1 MQGVFL
7 DLDSVHPADLDL
19 SALKATLG
27 DWRMHPSSAPG
38 DTAGRIAAADVVVS
52 NKVRLSRDAMANAR
66 GLKLVCVAATGTNN
80 VDLDAARDLGVA
92 VTNVTGYGTPS
103 VVQHVFALVLA
114 LTTRLEEHRAAAR
127 DGTWAHSP
135 HFCVLDFPVRE
146 LEGKTLGIV
155 GYGELGRG
163 VARVAEAFGMH
174 VMVSGRPGQPPG
186 PGRAPLERVLAK
198 ADVLS
203 LHVPLAENTRHL
215 IGSRELSLMKS
226 DALLINTARGGIV
239 DERALWSALEA
250 GTIGG
255 AALDVLEQEPPLE
268 QHPLLD
274 VSHPR
279 LIVTPHVAWAAR
291 ESRQRL
297 IDGVAANVRAFLQG
311 EERNR
316 VV

>member
-1 MQGVFL
+1 MPFRTPTMQGVFL

-52 NKVRLSRDAMANAR
+52 NKVRLSRDAMANAP

-114 LTTRLEEHRAAAR
+114 LTTRLEEHRA
-127 DGTWAHSP
+127 
-135 HFCVLDFPVRE
+135 VLDFPVRE
-146 LEGKTLGIV
+146 LAGKTLGIV

-174 VMVSGRPGQPPG
+174 VLVSGRPGQPPG

-255 AALDVLEQEPPLE
+255 AALDVLEQEPPLA